1 MKKLYRIIKILTV
14 TFLCA
19 SLFAGCTQTPKSD
32 KKKIVTSFYP
42 VYLFTSNLTR
52 GIDEIEVENMTE
64 QNTGCLHD
72 YQLLSG
78 DMKML
83 GEASA
88 LVVNGAGMES
98 FLDKITEQ
106 LPDLEIIT
114 AAENVQLLEEE
125 HCHEEHDHEHEG
137 HHHGANAHVWL
148 SVPNVINEVEHIA
161 GELCRIFPHHESVI
175 VENRD
180 DYVERLKCADNEI
193 REILSPV
200 NGAKV
205 LSFHEAYDYFAEEYG
220 IVISGAIEADD
231 GGEPGT
237 RELIETIELI
247 RNENIK
253 ALFTEP
259 GYKGSAAGILSR
271 ETGAGIYELN
281 PVTSFSDSGDLS
293 AYEEIM
299 IENAKIIRK
308 AVSAWQ

>member
-1 MKKLYRIIKILTV
+1 MNKLYRILKILTAAL
-14 TFLCA
+14 LCA
-19 SLFAGCTQTPKSD
+19 GVFAGCTEQPASD

-42 VYLFTSNLTR
+42 VYIFTANLTR

-64 QNTGCLHD
+64 QNSGCLHD

-83 GEASA
+83 GDASA
-88 LVVNGAGMES
+88 LVINGAGMES

-106 LPDLEIIT
+106 LPDLEVID
-114 AAENVQLLEEE
+114 ASQNVELLEEE

-148 SVPNVINEVEHIA
+148 SVPNAISEVEHIA
-161 GELCRIFPHHESVI
+161 EELRRIFPQHESAI

-180 DYVERLKCADNEI
+180 DYIKRLERTDNEI
-193 REILSPV
+193 REILAPV
-200 NGAKV
+200 KGAKV

-237 RELIETIELI
+237 RELIETVELI
-247 RNENIK
+247 RSENIK

-259 GYKGSAAGILSR
+259 NYKGSAAGILSR

-281 PVTSFSDSGDLS
+281 PVTSFSDKYDLS

-299 IENAKIIRK
+299 VENAKIIRK
-308 AVSAWQ
+308 AVS

>member
-1 MKKLYRIIKILTV
+1 MNKLYRIIKTTV
-14 TFLCA
+14 AALLCA
-19 SLFAGCTQTPKSD
+19 ALLTSCAPVEKSS

-42 VYLFTSNLTR
+42 VYLFTANLTR

-64 QNTGCLHD
+64 QNSGCLHD

-83 GEASA
+83 GDACA
-88 LVVNGAGMES
+88 LVINGAGMES

-114 AAENVQLLEEE
+114 AAENVELIEEE
-125 HCHEEHDHEHEG
+125 HCHEEHDSKG

-148 SVPNVINEVEHIA
+148 SVPNAISEVEHIA
-161 GELCRIFPHHESVI
+161 EELCGIFPQYESAI

-180 DYVERLKCADNEI
+180 GYVERLKRADNEI
-193 REILSPV
+193 REILTPV
-200 NGAKV
+200 KGAKI

-220 IVISGAIEADD
+220 IVISGAVEADD

-237 RELIETIELI
+237 RELIETVELI
-247 RNENIK
+247 KNENIR

-259 GYKGSAAGILSR
+259 NYKGSAAGILSR